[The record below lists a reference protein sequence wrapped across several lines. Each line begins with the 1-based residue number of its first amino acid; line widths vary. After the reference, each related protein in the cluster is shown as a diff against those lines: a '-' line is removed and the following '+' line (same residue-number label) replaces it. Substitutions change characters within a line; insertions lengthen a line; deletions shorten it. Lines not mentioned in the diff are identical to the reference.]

1 MGIASINPATGET
14 IRTYEEMT
22 PEQAAAAV
30 SQAHE
35 TWLAWRTTSFAQRAK
50 PMKKT
55 AEILRSRKNELARL
69 MATEMGKPLKQGVAE
84 TEKCA
89 WVCDHYADNAE
100 AYLAPDAVKTEGAK
114 SYVAFEP
121 LGVVLA
127 VMPWNFPLW
136 QVYRF
141 AAPALMAGNTGVL
154 KHASNVSGCALA
166 IEEIFTQAGF
176 PRGAFRTLLLAN
188 AHVRAVIENPHV
200 RAVTLTGSTP
210 AGKAVAAQ
218 AGSVLKKTVLELGG
232 SDPYLVLEDADLD
245 QAAPICARSRLIT
258 GGQSCIAAKRFIVVE
273 PALAGFTERFV
284 AFMKTQKVGDPLVEG
299 TDVGPL
305 ARKDLR
311 DELHKQVLASVAK
324 GARVLLGGEVPA
336 GQGAYYPPTVLTDVK
351 PGMPA
356 YDDELFGPVAAII
369 LAKDEKDAIRIANDS
384 VFGLGAAVF
393 TREAERGERVA
404 RALEAGSTFVNGP
417 VVSDPRLPF
426 GGIKESGY
434 GRELGS
440 YGIKEFMNAKTVYVG
455 APRQH
460 ASE

>member
-1 MGIASINPATGET
+1 
-14 IRTYEEMT
+14 
-22 PEQAAAAV
+22 
-30 SQAHE
+30 
-35 TWLAWRTTSFAQRAK
+35 
-50 PMKKT
+50 
-55 AEILRSRKNELARL
+55 
-69 MATEMGKPLKQGVAE
+69 
-84 TEKCA
+84 
-89 WVCDHYADNAE
+89 
-100 AYLAPDAVKTEGAK
+100 
-114 SYVAFEP
+114 
-121 LGVVLA
+121 
-127 VMPWNFPLW
+127 
-136 QVYRF
+136 
-141 AAPALMAGNTGVL
+141 
-154 KHASNVSGCALA
+154 
-166 IEEIFTQAGF
+166 
-176 PRGAFRTLLLAN
+176 
-188 AHVRAVIENPHV
+188 
-200 RAVTLTGSTP
+200 
-210 AGKAVAAQ
+210 
-218 AGSVLKKTVLELGG
+218 
-232 SDPYLVLEDADLD
+232 
-245 QAAPICARSRLIT
+245 
-258 GGQSCIAAKRFIVVE
+258 
-273 PALAGFTERFV
+273 
-284 AFMKTQKVGDPLVEG
+284 VGDPLVEG